1 MGLDSAQ
8 ICVAGRPLTGGLQTR
23 FSDLT
28 GSDFNTSFLTL
39 VSLVGALF
47 NNKVSALY
55 FQKGG
60 LPLGLGLLTRWGLQN
75 HQGLPL
81 SMF

>member
-1 MGLDSAQ
+1 MGLDSAR
-8 ICVAGRPLTGGLQTR
+8 ICVAGRPLTGGLQIR

-28 GSDFNTSFLTL
+28 GSDFNTFLAL

-47 NNKVSALY
+47 NSKVSALY

-60 LPLGLGLLTRWGLQN
+60 LPLGLGLLTRWGLQD
-75 HQGLPL
+75 HQGLAL
-81 SMF
+81 SLF